1 MRRKE
6 KEITDQS
13 EIDAIIR
20 RSQVCRLGLVDEGLA
35 YIVPL
40 CFGYADNA
48 LFFHS
53 ATEGR
58 KIEILR
64 RNNQVCFEIDSQK
77 EIVNTGIPCDWKNS
91 YESVIGFGIA
101 SVVEDHDEKIF
112 GLNVLVNHY
121 APGISYEFPGK
132 NVKRTTV
139 IKIEISE
146 MTGKRSV

>member
-6 KEITDQS
+6 KEITDIVDI
-13 EIDAIIR
+13 ERII
-20 RSQVCRLGLVDEGLA
+20 QTGMICRIGLCVDDLP
-35 YIVPL
+35 YIVPMYY
-40 CFGYADNA
+40 GYRDGC
-48 LFFHS
+48 LYFH
-53 ATEGR
+53 AAMKGKKLDMIR
-58 KIEILR
+58 K
-64 RNNQVCFEIDSQK
+64 NNQVCFEIDSQK